1 MSGLAEVKENAVGR
15 CSEGWAMVYEPEG
28 IMGYCLLTSGEVSG
42 TGAVVWEPDHARS
55 WV

>member
-1 MSGLAEVKENAVGR
+1 MSDLAGVKENVVER

-28 IMGYCLLTSGEVSG
+28 IKGYCLLTSGGGSG
-42 TGAVVWEPDHARS
+42 IGAVVWEPDHARS